1 MTAMWSVIA
10 YTGFTV
16 VAFYFFLLRPVLQN
30 QKEQRKAVRQLQ
42 VGDEVVT
49 TGGIIGEVKDVVV
62 PVEGPTELIIEIAP
76 GVQVRAVTDA
86 VLRRLSTLEPA
97 DESLST
103 TAEPPA
109 GEVSHT
115 SA

>member
-1 MTAMWSVIA
+1 MAAMWSVIF
-10 YTGFTV
+10 YTGLTV

-30 QKEQRKAVRQLQ
+30 QKQQRKAVQQLKI
-42 VGDEVVT
+42 GDEVVT

-62 PVEGPTELIIEIAP
+62 PVDGPTEIILEIAP
-76 GVQVRAVTDA
+76 GVRVRALTDA
-86 VLRRLSTLEPA
+86 IQRRLSTLEPA
-97 DESLST
+97 ASEPT
-103 TAEPPA
+103 TAEANP